1 MKYLGRVVFMF
12 ALLVYGLTM
21 HAQETWPV
29 DTIDGQAV
37 YKYRVPRSIGLYRV
51 SVTFNVTQEE
61 IIKWN
66 PQLKERGLHYDEIIN
81 VPVND
86 KNKQF
91 LPEELTKPQPAPE
104 PEVSSQ
110 QSEVSSQ
117 PEEISS
123 QPEEPVL
130 AVAPELQDSVI
141 AQDSVVLA
149 AAEDSVALTAAE
161 DTVPPSIKIALLLPL
176 QVGQHDAASQRFV
189 DFYEGCLLALHD
201 VQANQK
207 FDLYVYD
214 TGKNED
220 KIQSLIADSSLKQM
234 DAIIGPAY
242 PNQVAALAPIVL
254 EDSILTVVPFTDRV
268 PDIINNPFLMQF
280 NPRPQSQAA
289 AVGTYLESRKDSVN
303 MVFVDGREAD
313 IPYFI
318 RELRQQVYNR
328 GISYTRTSIKDILA
342 DSLFKALKDSVE
354 NILVFNS
361 EKFSNLQV
369 LLPHVIIGKG
379 DRQVTL
385 FSQYSWQKERI
396 ILPQI
401 YTSVFATDLP
411 ADQTEYDTLYATY
424 FKHEHASELPRFD
437 LLGYD
442 LMRQLVAFLEG
453 KEYFGLQS
461 DIRFERVNEFG
472 GFINTHVQ
480 IVRK

>member
-91 LPEELTKPQPAPE
+91 LPEELTKPQPAEPAPE
-104 PEVSSQ
+104 P
-110 QSEVSSQ
+110 
-117 PEEISS
+117 EISS
-123 QPEEPVL
+123 QPAEPVL
-130 AVAPELQDSVI
+130 AVAPEQQDSVI

-149 AAEDSVALTAAE
+149 AAEDSVVLTAAE

-242 PNQVAALAPIVL
+242 PSQVAALAPTVL

-361 EKFSNLQV
+361 EKFSNVNRADVTV
-369 LLPHVIIGKG
+369 L
-379 DRQVTL
+379 
-385 FSQYSWQKERI
+385 
-396 ILPQI
+396 
-401 YTSVFATDLP
+401 
-411 ADQTEYDTLYATY
+411 
-424 FKHEHASELPRFD
+424 
-437 LLGYD
+437 
-442 LMRQLVAFLEG
+442 FLENHHRL
-453 KEYFGLQS
+453 KIIFS
-461 DIRFERVNEFG
+461 
-472 GFINTHVQ
+472 
-480 IVRK
+480 

>member
-1 MKYLGRVVFMF
+1 MLL
-12 ALLVYGLTM
+12 ALLVCGLTM
-21 HAQETWPV
+21 DAQQTWPV
-29 DTIDGQAV
+29 DTINGQAV

-104 PEVSSQ
+104 PA
-110 QSEVSSQ
+110 VSSQ
-117 PEEISS
+117 PSEASN
-123 QPEEPVL
+123 QPEESVL
-130 AVAPELQDSVI
+130 AVAPELQDSVV
-141 AQDSVVLA
+141 AQDSLALA
-149 AAEDSVALTAAE
+149 AAEDSLALAVAE
-161 DTVPPSIKIALLLPL
+161 DTVPKAIKLALLLPL
-176 QVGQHDAASQRFV
+176 QTENRLRDAASDRFV

-207 FDLYVYD
+207 FEVYVYD
-214 TGKNED
+214 TGKSD
-220 KIQSLIADSSLKQM
+220 DVIKSLVTDSTFREM

-242 PNQVAALAPIVL
+242 PTQVSALASVAL

-268 PDIINNPFLMQF
+268 PDIANNPYLMQF
-280 NPRPQSQAA
+280 NPSPQSQAV
-289 AVGTYLESRKDSVN
+289 AVGDYLERRKDSVN

-313 IPYFI
+313 IPYGI
-318 RELRQQVYNR
+318 REIRQQVYNR
-328 GISYTRTSIKDILA
+328 GISYTRISIKDILA

-354 NILVFNS
+354 NIIVFNS
-361 EKFSNLQV
+361 EKYSNLQV

-396 ILPQI
+396 ILPQMF
-401 YTSVFATDLP
+401 TSVFATDVP
-411 ADQTEYDTLYATY
+411 ADKTEYENLFATY

-442 LMRQLVAFLEG
+442 LTRQLVAWLEG

-461 DIRFERVNEFG
+461 DIRFERVSDFG
-472 GFINTHVQ
+472 GLVNTHVQ

>member
-1 MKYLGRVVFMF
+1 MRYLGRIVVLL
-12 ALLVYGLTM
+12 ALLVCGLTM
-21 HAQETWPV
+21 DAQQTWPV
-29 DTIDGQAV
+29 DTINGQAV

-104 PEVSSQ
+104 PA
-110 QSEVSSQ
+110 VSSQ
-117 PEEISS
+117 PA
-123 QPEEPVL
+123 EPVL
-130 AVAPELQDSVI
+130 AVAPEQQDSIV
-141 AQDSVVLA
+141 AQDSVFLA
-149 AAEDSVALTAAE
+149 AAEDSLALAVAE
-161 DTVPPSIKIALLLPL
+161 DTVPKAIKLALLLPL
-176 QVGQHDAASQRFV
+176 QTENRLRDAASDRFV

-207 FDLYVYD
+207 FEVYVYD
-214 TGKNED
+214 TGKSD
-220 KIQSLIADSSLKQM
+220 DVIKSLVTDSTFREM

-242 PNQVAALAPIVL
+242 PTQVSALASVAL

-268 PDIINNPFLMQF
+268 PDIANNPYLMQF
-280 NPRPQSQAA
+280 NPSPQSQAV
-289 AVGTYLESRKDSVN
+289 AVGDYLERRKDSVN

-313 IPYFI
+313 IPYGI
-318 RELRQQVYNR
+318 REIRQQVYNR
-328 GISYTRTSIKDILA
+328 GISYTRISIKDILA

-354 NILVFNS
+354 NIIVFNS
-361 EKFSNLQV
+361 EKYSNLQV

-396 ILPQI
+396 ILPQLFI
-401 YTSVFATDLP
+401 SVFATDVP
-411 ADQTEYDTLYATY
+411 ADKTEYENLFATY

-442 LMRQLVAFLEG
+442 LTRQLVAWLEG

-461 DIRFERVNEFG
+461 DIRFERVSDFG
-472 GFINTHVQ
+472 GLVNTHVQ

>member
-21 HAQETWPV
+21 HAQQTWPV

-61 IIKWN
+61 IIQWN

-91 LPEELTKPQPAPE
+91 LPEELTKPQPAEPVQE
-104 PEVSSQ
+104 PE
-110 QSEVSSQ
+110 ENSSQ
-117 PEEISS
+117 PA
-123 QPEEPVL
+123 EPVL
-130 AVAPELQDSVI
+130 AVAPEQQDSAIVQDSVTL
-141 AQDSVVLA
+141 V
-149 AAEDSVALTAAE
+149 AEE
-161 DTVPPSIKIALLLPL
+161 DTVPASIKIALLLPL

-220 KIQSLIADSSLKQM
+220 KIQSLIADSSLKHM

-242 PNQVAALAPIVL
+242 PSQVAALAPTVL

-268 PDIINNPFLMQF
+268 PDIINNPFLLQF

-289 AVGTYLESRKDSVN
+289 AVGNYLESRKDSVN

-328 GISYTRTSIKDILA
+328 GISYTRISIKDILA

-354 NILVFNS
+354 NIIVFNS

-401 YTSVFATDLP
+401 YTSVFATELP